1 MNTTE
6 DRPTIEDRYLSAMNS
21 CDLSIDFNR
30 RTDADI
36 LLAAGYAASGNA
48 TGTLALRF
56 YRLRANGEKSGIR
69 DLSDIAG
76 AWLLGRSMR
85 KGRKKLRGVEAKD
98 LAARTLFY
106 WADPVCKPC
115 NGLGH
120 PLMPNSPVI
129 NYGHDC
135 PVCHGIRRYP
145 IHRIVPPGT
154 SDEARWLIDELD
166 RLCGL
171 IFQDM
176 ARALSN
182 KLEL

>member
-1 MNTTE
+1 MNTIE
-6 DRPTIEDRYLSAMNS
+6 KPTIEERYVRVTSS
-21 CDLSIDFNR
+21 RDLSIDPNR
-30 RTDADI
+30 RTDADY
-36 LLAAGYAASGNA
+36 LLAAGYAAAGNA
-48 TGTLALRF
+48 AASMALRF
-56 YRLRANGEKSGIR
+56 YNLRMGDKLAIR

-85 KGRKKLRGVEAKD
+85 KGRKKLRGVEARD
-98 LAARTLFY
+98 LATRTLFY
-106 WADPVCKPC
+106 WAEPVCKPC

-135 PVCHGIRRYP
+135 PVCHG
-145 IHRIVPPGT
+145 T

-171 IFQDM
+171 IFHDM

-182 KLEL
+182 KLDL